1 MPKKCV
7 MNSEED
13 RSLDSLR
20 RKMLSPKRLAFQLVG
35 FLLGAL
41 LLGYCIKIAFFGNS
55 DWSGIKSASPL
66 MIAGLLGTG
75 LLGTILDG
83 LVFWGIIRP
92 YHRLKVMDVQAVNM
106 SAACMNYAPV
116 RLGTI
121 FRILYHARVDRVP
134 IVPIL
139 AWFVAIIITTGACL
153 GSVVMAIVIMGDP
166 GIGWAIVLGLSM
178 AVSGFAIW
186 VLARIPLVIRYAKG
200 VDKMFGDPRALVA
213 GMVGRLLVLA
223 NGCIRMGIAAQILG
237 IGLGSNEVILLSVA
251 ALIIS
256 FNPLGRFG
264 WREAAVAFITA
275 KFASDS
281 LGGQDVSAIAT
292 QLALVESAGEA
303 LVVVPLGIA
312 TSIWAFV
319 RLMKNRRDGDVT
331 NSPEALDAGHRQV

>member
-1 MPKKCV
+1 
-7 MNSEED
+7 MNSEAD
-13 RSLDSLR
+13 QSLDSLR
-20 RKMLSPKRLAFQLVG
+20 RKMLSPKRLAFQVFG

-41 LLGYCIKIAFFGNS
+41 LLAYCVKIAFFGDT
-55 DWSGIKSASPL
+55 DWSRIQSASPL
-66 MIAGLLGTG
+66 MIAALLGTG

-106 SAACMNYAPV
+106 SAACMNYAPI

-121 FRILYHARVDRVP
+121 FRIIYHARVDRVP

-139 AWFVAIIITTGACL
+139 AWFGAIVITTAACL
-153 GSVVMAIVIMGDP
+153 GSVVLATLVMGEP
-166 GIGWAIVLGLSM
+166 GMGWAIVLGLSM
-178 AVSGFAIW
+178 VLSGFIIW
-186 VLARIPLVIRYAKG
+186 ILARIPLIIRYARG

-213 GMVGRLLVLA
+213 GIVGRLLVLG
-223 NGCIRMGIAAQILG
+223 NGCLRMAIAAEILG
-237 IGLGSNEVILLSVA
+237 IPLGINEVILLSVA
-251 ALIIS
+251 ALMLS

-281 LGGQDVSAIAT
+281 LGGQDPLGVAT

-303 LVVVPLGIA
+303 LIVVPLGIA

-319 RLMKNRRDGDVT
+319 RLLRNRPEDAVT
-331 NSPEALDAGHRQV
+331 NSPEAPVEDHRPA